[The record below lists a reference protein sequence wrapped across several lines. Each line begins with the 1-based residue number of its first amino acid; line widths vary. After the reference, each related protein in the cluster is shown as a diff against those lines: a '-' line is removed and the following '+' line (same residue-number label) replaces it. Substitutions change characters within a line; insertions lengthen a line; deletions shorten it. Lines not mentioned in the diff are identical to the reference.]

1 MNKLNYRIGQIVPS
15 SNTTM
20 ETETL
25 ALVDIVKDLKI
36 DGADAIVLSACVQM
50 PSLAS
55 IPIVEDMYGLP
66 VISAASCTVYTMLQR
81 QGIER
86 KAPNAGRHLGGNY

>member
-1 MNKLNYRIGQIVPS
+1 MNKLNCRIGQIVPG

-20 ETETL
+20 ETEIPAML
-25 ALVDIVKDLKI
+25 RARSDR
-36 DGADAIVLSACVQM
+36 ARA
-50 PSLAS
+50 P

-66 VISAASCTVYTMLQR
+66 VLSAASCTVYTMLQR

-86 KAPNAGRHLGGNY
+86 KAPNAGRLLGGNY